1 MTFGLVKSI
10 IEENLIE
17 SYKDEKTFKKSLN
30 EFKYNV
36 LNNKN
41 LSKIYSL
48 YDELSAP
55 QGLNESDAKEF
66 VTEGVILIQKLLQN
80 VKLPK
85 IVGESKIENKYQDID
100 DLVYMNT
107 KLSLNERVN
116 LKKKISKQISE
127 SVVSKKETVQIPIST
142 MVKIAN
148 QTIQNYLENLD
159 ESSKKELFN
168 ILKEETT
175 ELENK
180 FNNLVSKTTEK
191 LNSIAESENDNDTK
205 QKIIETI
212 SKIKTEKFNQLN
224 FIRLKK
230 LEESL

>member
-30 EFKYNV
+30 EFKHNV

-127 SVVSKKETVQIPIST
+127 SVISKKETVQIPIST

>member
-30 EFKYNV
+30 EFKHNV

-100 DLVYMNT
+100 DLVYLNT

-180 FNNLVSKTTEK
+180 FNNLVTKTTEK
-191 LNSIAESENDNDTK
+191 LNSIAESENDSDTK

-212 SKIKTEKFNQLN
+212 SKIRTEKFNQLN
-224 FIRLKK
+224 FVRLKK

>member
-1 MTFGLVKSI
+1 MTIGLVKSI

-30 EFKYNV
+30 EFKHNV

-127 SVVSKKETVQIPIST
+127 SVISKKETVQIPIST